1 MGTKYL
7 IDTCVVI
14 KYLNEQL
21 TTGGLLFMDKLVD
34 TDSIISF
41 ITKIEL
47 MVWKSATEKDI
58 LIREA
63 FITGSEIKYMNDGII
78 EKTIEIRKN
87 SNIKIPD
94 AIIAGTSLYY
104 NYTLISTNDND
115 FKKVIPFGLNYLNPN
130 DL

>member
-21 TTGGLLFMDKLVD
+21 PPSGLLFMDKLVD

-47 MVWKSATEKDI
+47 MVWHSATEKDI

-63 FITGSEIKYMNDGII
+63 FISGSEIKYINDGII
-78 EKTIEIRKN
+78 EKTIDIRKN

-130 DL
+130 VL